1 MKILTN
7 EGVLNCF
14 KSSLAF
20 CLEFKTCTD
29 SFTPIRMHFAINSN
43 NDEQVK
49 LLIDQKLDLNFYAF
63 GNTPLMLSLLR
74 GNLGVALNL
83 VKAGANLAIGEKFK
97 WQRKPIHLAANIGD
111 LGLVREIITRCRS
124 CVHSADAML
133 FTPLHWAAVK
143 GHLDVVK
150 FLVESDAHVNVR
162 DDRGRTPL
170 HRASDNDHLGVVS
183 YLIQEGGAVNLPDN
197 FGWTPIYQSI
207 VCAELDVVQCLLEN
221 GASVNVRDIY
231 GMTPLIVACDR
242 KIPRNLK
249 VLQKTSTDFYTRDYR
264 ACTDAV
270 QRAMSI
276 SGNDLA
282 LVESLLDFGA
292 DVNAV
297 GGEGKT
303 SLRIAAEGGATELVR
318 ILVSA
323 GADLNLDAWILS
335 GEWPPG
341 ILGDAEFCI
350 WLRNEASSQTLSLM
364 RLCKIVIRKSIGK
377 KIQEKISELPIPTAL
392 QLYLFVTL

>member
-1 MKILTN
+1 MT
-7 EGVLNCF
+7 F
-14 KSSLAF
+14 S
-20 CLEFKTCTD
+20 LEFNTCTN
-29 SFTPIRMHFAINSN
+29 SFAPIRLHFAINSS

-74 GNLGVALNL
+74 GNIGVARNL
-83 VKAGANLAIGEKFK
+83 IKAGADLAIGEKFK

-111 LGLVREIITRCRS
+111 LDLVREIVTRGRS

-170 HRASDNDHLGVVS
+170 HRASDNDHLDVVS
-183 YLIQEGGAVNLPDN
+183 YLIEEGAAVNLPDS

-207 VCAELDVVQCLLEN
+207 ICAALDAVDCLLEN

-249 VLQKTSTDFYTRDYR
+249 VLQKMSTDFYTRDFR
-264 ACTDAV
+264 ASTDAV
-270 QRAMSI
+270 QRAMSS
-276 SGNDLA
+276 SGSDLL

-297 GGEGKT
+297 GGDGKT
-303 SLRIAAEGGATELVR
+303 PLRVAAESGAIELVR

-335 GEWPPG
+335 GEWPPSV
-341 ILGDAEFCI
+341 LGDAEFCT
-350 WLRNEASSQTLSLM
+350 WLHSEASSQTSSLM

-377 KIQEKISELPIPTAL
+377 KIHEKISELPIPSAL